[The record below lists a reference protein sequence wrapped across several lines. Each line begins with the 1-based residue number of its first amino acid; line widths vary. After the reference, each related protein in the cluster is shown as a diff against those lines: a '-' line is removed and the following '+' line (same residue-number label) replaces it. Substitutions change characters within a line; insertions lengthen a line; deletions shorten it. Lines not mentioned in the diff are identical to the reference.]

1 MKRFA
6 LLFLK
11 GLSMGMADVIPGVS
25 GGTIAFITGIY
36 EELVE
41 SIGKLDAKA
50 LRVLFS
56 KGPIACF
63 KHINGAFL
71 LSVASGIAVSIIG
84 LARFITGLMENE
96 PIKLWS
102 FFFGL
107 IIASA
112 VFIGKDI
119 KWSVPKNLIALVI
132 GAVAAYF
139 ISIASPT
146 TGEVGLVYVF
156 FSGAIAICAMI
167 LPGISGSFILL
178 LLGSYA
184 TIFGAIGGL
193 SDAPVE
199 NLPVIMVFL
208 VGAFIGLLS
217 FAKLLKWLFAHY
229 RNLTMA
235 LLTGFMIG
243 SLSKVWP
250 WKEVLSYR
258 INSKGESVPF
268 LESNISPGNYE
279 LLIGQSP
286 ELFWAIGLALVGMG
300 IVWALSYFSPEAEA
314 Q

>member
-1 MKRFA
+1 MN
-6 LLFLK
+6 
-11 GLSMGMADVIPGVS
+11 LSS
-25 GGTIAFITGIY
+25 
-36 EELVE
+36 
-41 SIGKLDAKA
+41 S
-50 LRVLFS
+50 
-56 KGPIACF
+56 
-63 KHINGAFL
+63 
-71 LSVASGIAVSIIG
+71 
-84 LARFITGLMENE
+84 
-96 PIKLWS
+96 
-102 FFFGL
+102 GL

-146 TGEVGLVYVF
+146 TEEVGLVYVF

-314 Q
+314 H